1 MGIIIMT
8 IGFPACLFILL
19 RAKKYTIKMD
29 QLLRAADVGDTLES
43 SANAEAYQT
52 RLAYHKMYYHF
63 LPGKTYWITYIII
76 RKGAIAAAA
85 LTFRANPGFQLAFVL
100 LILFVAYVLQV
111 KHRPYM
117 STAARDQALADH
129 AEKVEMGDEDHI
141 LIASKIKKAREFK
154 KTKEKRNQVRK
165 KGFQLGAANKNEGR
179 NKAQK
184 KQHVY
189 FWDYNT
195 VEQVLLACAIL
206 VALAGVMFESDRFVN
221 DKTNAFA
228 WQREAITYIIIFI
241 VVFSLVYYFVVF
253 FSELYGKIPDWAT
266 RLAGRLR
273 KNGLGNHGS
282 QSISKA
288 DLSFF
293 NNPLMAGDAV
303 KLQKHKE
310 NADKAVADRDKQ
322 LQEQQEQNR
331 MLLQR
336 LRDAKKNQGQ
346 GAFSKK
352 NTLANKRKAKA
363 NKKKQFTP
371 QRMRDDSD
379 VIEMA
384 PIRNIRKV

>member
-1 MGIIIMT
+1 MVL
-8 IGFPACLFILL
+8 C
-19 RAKKYTIKMD
+19 
-29 QLLRAADVGDTLES
+29 
-43 SANAEAYQT
+43 
-52 RLAYHKMYYHF
+52 
-63 LPGKTYWITYIII
+63 TYIGVSGGGGGDG
-76 RKGAIAAAA
+76 RNTGAIA
-85 LTFRANPGFQLAFVL
+85 GG
-100 LILFVAYVLQV
+100 VAGGV
-111 KHRPYM
+111 
-117 STAARDQALADH
+117 
-129 AEKVEMGDEDHI
+129 
-141 LIASKIKKAREFK
+141 
-154 KTKEKRNQVRK
+154 
-165 KGFQLGAANKNEGR
+165 
-179 NKAQK
+179 
-184 KQHVY
+184 
-189 FWDYNT
+189 
-195 VEQVLLACAIL
+195 
-206 VALAGVMFESDRFVN
+206 VAVVAVV
-221 DKTNAFA
+221 
-228 WQREAITYIIIFI
+228 IIFI

-346 GAFSKK
+346 GAFGKK
-352 NTLANKRKAKA
+352 NTLANKRKGKA